1 MANTDIRYEI
11 MKRGLKNYQVAEKLR
26 IYKTTLSRQ
35 LRTELPDKKKKK
47 ILEAIK
53 K

>member
-11 MKRGLKNYQVAEKLR
+11 MKRGLKNYQVAEKLG
-26 IYKTTLSRQ
+26 ICETTLSRW
-35 LRTELPDKKKKK
+35 LRTELPADRKQK